1 MRRSYR
7 RGFALIAVAGMFLA
21 GCGEAEEPTEQ
32 AASEQPDDESSPGDE
47 PSAPTEDLAQDP
59 NDDVVDGV
67 YRGLGVVLPVPD
79 GWSLDPRAFAA
90 GTVAAV
96 SEDGTQQ
103 MTAQAIDVEQ
113 AEAAG
118 QPLDLET
125 MLDAVRQ
132 QAGQES
138 EVDEEVDVAG
148 ADRAHQLSF
157 LQLPPP
163 QEGLPQLSV
172 TIVIAESS
180 DGLIGQFAYSA
191 TDEEYD
197 QDTVA
202 LLLDEAGFDPD
213 TEPQPVPPP
222 QPQQPQPQASPDS

>member
-1 MRRSYR
+1 M
-7 RGFALIAVAGMFLA
+7 AVAGMLLA
-21 GCGEAEEPTEQ
+21 GCGDAGDPAGQ
-32 AASEQPDDESSPGDE
+32 AASEQPDDQSSPRDDPAA
-47 PSAPTEDLAQDP
+47 PSEDLAQDP

-79 GWSLDPRAFAA
+79 GWSLDARAFAA

-138 EVDEEVDVAG
+138 EVDEEVDVTG
-148 ADRAHQLSF
+148 ADRAHQLSY

-191 TDEEYD
+191 TDEDYD
-197 QDTVA
+197 QDTVS
-202 LLLDEAGFDPD
+202 LLLDEAGFDPGS
-213 TEPQPVPPP
+213 EPKPIPP